1 MSLIETKNRFYN
13 LLESKLGDVRP
24 LVNEQPDSKF
34 AGQIEKF
41 GYVQGK
47 PETAQP
53 ALQKQQ
59 EYLKSI
65 DPHTLNLIMSIGTA
79 FIPLV
84 GPFISSAI
92 MVGDAALYAKEGDM
106 KNAGLQTMF
115 AMMPGIGGI
124 LSKIPAIQKLG
135 QKGMSLLP
143 GKLASNSKL
152 TQVESEV
159 AEAIAANQQLVRQE
173 LSNHVAKL
181 ATTAAQKTAD
191 KSLKNTLLNIGQKGL
206 SYTGKVATKVG
217 KGTTS
222 LAVGAAP
229 YVAAGQ
235 AYEKGYDVI
244 QKDTPKLITKN
255 EQWGW
260 DTLKSAFGSS
270 GSSED
275 NELLKKAWT
284 DGWRPGTVVPEK
296 YQTSVYKK
304 QYEEEMT
311 GAAELEN
318 LIANL

>member
-1 MSLIETKNRFYN
+1 MYLIYLANNMNKERFYI

-24 LVNEQPDSKF
+24 LISEQPDSKMP
-34 AGQIEKF
+34 GQIEKF

-47 PETAQP
+47 PETVQP
-53 ALQKQQ
+53 ALQKQE

-92 MVGDAALYAKEGDM
+92 MVGDAALYAAEGDM
-106 KNAGLQTMF
+106 KNAGLQAMF

-124 LSKIPAIQKLG
+124 VSKIPAIQKLG

-181 ATTAAQKTAD
+181 ASTTAQKITD

-206 SYTGKVATKVG
+206 SYTGKGAV
-217 KGTTS
+217 S
-222 LAVGAAP
+222 LAVGATP
-229 YVAAGQ
+229 YIAAGQ
-235 AYEKGYDVI
+235 AYDKAYDEI
-244 QKDTPKLITKN
+244 QKDTPAGFTKN

-260 DTLKSAFGSS
+260 DTLKSSFGSS
-270 GSSED
+270 GSKED
-275 NELLKKAWT
+275 NELLKKAWSE
-284 DGWRPGTVVPEK
+284 GWRPGTVVPEK
-296 YQTSVYKK
+296 YQTTVYKTE
-304 QYEEEMT
+304 YEEEL
-311 GAAELEN
+311 ANIAELES
-318 LIANL
+318 LVSGL